1 MSKQPNDAAAA
12 DGSPL
17 SSDLLWGI
25 KAVAM
30 ELGQSERQAFHLIQ
44 SGRIP
49 TGKVG
54 GRIVASRSALRR
66 HFEAALNGGDA

>member
-30 ELGQSERQAFHLIQ
+30 ELGQSERQAFHLI
-44 SGRIP
+44 
-49 TGKVG
+49 
-54 GRIVASRSALRR
+54 
-66 HFEAALNGGDA
+66 